1 MRPLLVFSNA
11 RINTLT
17 AGNGWVSAERQIVLE
32 STRSTMNVRQLFDLT
47 GRTAIITGGSIGLGR
62 QMAEGLAEM
71 GANLV
76 LCARKKERCERAAAE
91 LQKLGVKTLALGCDV
106 KNPAEV
112 QAVVDA
118 AMSQFGRI
126 DILINNAG
134 TSWGAPVE
142 EMRLEQWNKVI
153 ETNLTGTF
161 LFSQAAGK
169 FMTAKRR
176 GKIINIASVAGIH
189 GAPPE
194 FQAIGY
200 HASKGGVIA
209 FTKDLACK
217 WGIHNIQVNSIAPGW
232 FPTNMSQVV
241 IERNKEEFLKKIPLR
256 RFGNDHD
263 LKGAAVFLSSDASDY
278 VTGHVL
284 VVDGGQTA

>member
-1 MRPLLVFSNA
+1 MTTV
-11 RINTLT
+11 
-17 AGNGWVSAERQIVLE
+17 Q
-32 STRSTMNVRQLFDLT
+32 QLFDLT
-47 GRTAIITGGSIGLGR
+47 RRVAIITGGSVGLGR

-76 LCARKKERCERAAAE
+76 LCARKKERCEQAAGE
-91 LQKLGVKTLALGCDV
+91 LQKLGIKALAVGCDV
-106 KNPAEV
+106 KNPSNVLE
-112 QAVVDA
+112 VVDA
-118 AMSQFGRI
+118 TLAQFGRI

-142 EMRLEQWNKVI
+142 EMRIEHWNKVI

-161 LFSQAAGK
+161 LFSQAVGK
-169 FMTAKRR
+169 SMVPQRR
-176 GKIINIASVAGIH
+176 GKIINIASVAGLR

-217 WGIHNIQVNSIAPGW
+217 WGVHNIQVNAIAPGW

-241 IERNKEEFLKKIPLR
+241 LERNKDAFLSKIPLR
-256 RFGNDHD
+256 RFGSGHD
-263 LKGAAVFLSSDASDY
+263 LKGAAVFLASAASDY

-284 VVDGGQTA
+284 VVDGGQIA

>member
-1 MRPLLVFSNA
+1 M
-11 RINTLT
+11 NTKK
-17 AGNGWVSAERQIVLE
+17 
-32 STRSTMNVRQLFDLT
+32 LFDLS
-47 GRTAIITGGSIGLGR
+47 GRVALVTGGSIGLGR

-76 LCARKKERCERAAAE
+76 LCARKKERCEQAAQE
-91 LQKLGVKTLALGCDV
+91 LRELGVKTLALGCDV
-106 KNPAEV
+106 KNPEQVHEV
-112 QAVVDA
+112 VREAVA
-118 AMSQFGRI
+118 HFGRI

-142 EMRLEQWNKVI
+142 EMRLEHWNKVI

-169 FMTAKRR
+169 FMEQQHR
-176 GKIINIASVAGIH
+176 GKIINIASVAGLR

-217 WGIHNIQVNSIAPGW
+217 WGVYNIQVNAIAPGW
-232 FPTNMSQVV
+232 FPTHMSQAV
-241 IERNKEEFLKKIPLR
+241 IEKNRETFLKKIPLG
-256 RFGNDHD
+256 RFGSDYD
-263 LKGAAVFLSSDASDY
+263 LKGAAVFLASDASDF

>member
-1 MRPLLVFSNA
+1 
-11 RINTLT
+11 
-17 AGNGWVSAERQIVLE
+17 
-32 STRSTMNVRQLFDLT
+32 
-47 GRTAIITGGSIGLGR
+47 
-62 QMAEGLAEM
+62 MAEGLAEM

-76 LCARKKERCERAAAE
+76 LCARKKERCERVAE
-91 LQKLGVKTLALGCDV
+91 ELTRLGIKTLALGCDV
-106 KNPAEV
+106 KSPDQV
-112 QAVVDA
+112 RDVVEKTITE
-118 AMSQFGRI
+118 FGRL

-142 EMRLEQWNKVI
+142 EMRLEHWNKVI

-169 FMTAKRR
+169 HMVAQRH
-176 GKIINIASVAGIH
+176 GKIINIASVAGLQ

-217 WGIHNIQVNSIAPGW
+217 WGVHNIHVNAIAPGW
-232 FPTNMSQVV
+232 FPTHMSEAV
-241 IERNKEEFLKKIPLR
+241 IERNREAFLKNIPLR
-256 RFGNDHD
+256 RFGSDHD
-263 LKGAAVFLSSDASDY
+263 LKGAAVFLASDASDF

>member
-76 LCARKKERCERAAAE
+76 LCARKKERCEQAAAE

-241 IERNKEEFLKKIPLR
+241 IERNKEEFLKKIPVR

>member
-1 MRPLLVFSNA
+1 
-11 RINTLT
+11 
-17 AGNGWVSAERQIVLE
+17 
-32 STRSTMNVRQLFDLT
+32 MNVKQLFDLT
-47 GRTAIITGGSIGLGR
+47 GRVAIVTGGSIGLGR

-71 GANLV
+71 GANVV
-76 LCARKKERCERAAAE
+76 LCARKKERCQQAAE
-91 LQKLGVKTLALGCDV
+91 DLQKIGVKTLALACDV
-106 KNPAEV
+106 KNPSDI
-112 QAVVDA
+112 QQVVDA
-118 AMSQFGRI
+118 TIAQFGRI

-142 EMRLEQWNKVI
+142 EMRLEHWNKVI

-161 LFSQAAGK
+161 LFSQAVGK
-169 FMTAKRR
+169 VMIGQRR
-176 GKIINIASVAGIH
+176 GKIINIASVAGLR
-189 GAPPE
+189 GASPE

-200 HASKGGVIA
+200 HASKGGVII

-232 FPTNMSQVV
+232 FPTNMSQVL
-241 IERNKEEFLKKIPLR
+241 IERNRETFLKSIPLQ

-263 LKGAAVFLSSDASDY
+263 LKGAAVFLASDASDF

-284 VVDGGQTA
+284 VVDGGQSA

>member
-1 MRPLLVFSNA
+1 
-11 RINTLT
+11 
-17 AGNGWVSAERQIVLE
+17 
-32 STRSTMNVRQLFDLT
+32 MNIRQLFDLT
-47 GRTAIITGGSIGLGR
+47 GRVAIITGGSIGLGR

-71 GANLV
+71 GASLV
-76 LCARKKERCERAAAE
+76 LCARKKERCEQAASE
-91 LQKLGVKTLALGCDV
+91 LQSLGVQALALGCDV
-106 KNPAEV
+106 KNPADV

-118 AMSQFGRI
+118 AMLQYGRI

-142 EMRLEQWNKVI
+142 EMRLEHWNKVL

-169 FMTAKRR
+169 HMVARRR
-176 GKIINIASVAGIH
+176 GKIINIASVAGLR

-232 FPTNMSQVV
+232 FPTNMSQIV
-241 IERNKEEFLKKIPLR
+241 IERNKEAFLTKIPLR
-256 RFGNDHD
+256 RFGSDHD
-263 LKGAAVFLSSDASDY
+263 LKGAAVFLASDASDY

>member
-1 MRPLLVFSNA
+1 
-11 RINTLT
+11 
-17 AGNGWVSAERQIVLE
+17 
-32 STRSTMNVRQLFDLT
+32 MNIKKLFDLS
-47 GRTAIITGGSIGLGR
+47 GRVAIITGGSVGLGR

-76 LCARKKERCERAAAE
+76 LCARKKERCEQAAAE

-106 KNPAEV
+106 KNPASIQE
-112 QAVVDA
+112 VVDA
-118 AMSQFGRI
+118 AVSQFGRI

-134 TSWGAPVE
+134 TSWGAPIE
-142 EMRLEQWNKVI
+142 EMKLEHWNKVI

-169 FMTAKRR
+169 VMVGQRR
-176 GKIINIASVAGIH
+176 GKIINIASVAGLR
-189 GAPPE
+189 GSGPK

-200 HASKGGVIA
+200 SASKGGVII

-217 WGIHNIQVNSIAPGW
+217 WGMHNIQVNAIAPGW
-232 FPTNMSQVV
+232 FPTNMSEIV
-241 IERNKEEFLKKIPLR
+241 IERNKEALLQGVPLG
-256 RFGNDHD
+256 RFGGEHD
-263 LKGAAVFLSSDASDY
+263 LKGAAVFLASDASDF

-284 VVDGGQTA
+284 VVDGGQSA

>member
-1 MRPLLVFSNA
+1 
-11 RINTLT
+11 
-17 AGNGWVSAERQIVLE
+17 
-32 STRSTMNVRQLFDLT
+32 MNVKKLFDLT
-47 GRTAIITGGSIGLGR
+47 GRVAIITGGSIGLGR

-76 LCARKKERCERAAAE
+76 LCARKKERCEQAAGE

-106 KNPAEV
+106 KNPASI

-118 AMSQFGRI
+118 AVDEFGRI
-126 DILINNAG
+126 DVLINNAG

-142 EMRLEQWNKVI
+142 EMRLEHWNKVI

-169 FMTAKRR
+169 IMIGQRR
-176 GKIINIASVAGIH
+176 GKIINIASVAGLR
-189 GAPPE
+189 GAPPD

-217 WGIHNIQVNSIAPGW
+217 WGIHNNQVNAIAPGW
-232 FPTNMSQVV
+232 FPTHMSAVV
-241 IERNKEEFLKKIPLR
+241 IEQNREVFLNRIPLG
-256 RFGNDHD
+256 RFGGEDD
-263 LKGAAVFLSSDASDY
+263 LKGAAVFLASEASGF

>member
-1 MRPLLVFSNA
+1 M
-11 RINTLT
+11 NTK
-17 AGNGWVSAERQIVLE
+17 E
-32 STRSTMNVRQLFDLT
+32 LFDLS
-47 GRTAIITGGSIGLGR
+47 GRVAVVTGGSIGLGR

-76 LCARKKERCERAAAE
+76 LCARKKERCERAAEE
-91 LQKLGVKTLALGCDV
+91 LRQLGAKTLALGCDV
-106 KNPAEV
+106 KDPGQVHDVV
-112 QAVVDA
+112 QQTI
-118 AMSQFGRI
+118 SQFGRI

-134 TSWGAPVE
+134 TAWGAPVE
-142 EMRLEQWNKVI
+142 EMKLEHWNKVI

-169 FMTAKRR
+169 FMLSQRK
-176 GKIINIASVAGIH
+176 GKIINIASVAGMR

-217 WGIHNIQVNSIAPGW
+217 WGIHNIQVNAIAPGW
-232 FPTNMSQVV
+232 FPTHMSEVA
-241 IERNKEEFLKKIPLR
+241 IERNREAFLKKIPLG
-256 RFGNDHD
+256 RFGSEYD
-263 LKGAAVFLSSDASDY
+263 LKGAAVFLASDASDF
-278 VTGHVL
+278 VTGHIL

>member
-1 MRPLLVFSNA
+1 VNA
-11 RINTLT
+11 K
-17 AGNGWVSAERQIVLE
+17 
-32 STRSTMNVRQLFDLT
+32 QLFDLS
-47 GRTAIITGGSIGLGR
+47 GRVAIVTGGSIGLGH
-62 QMAEGLAEM
+62 QMAEGLAEL

-76 LCARKKERCERAAAE
+76 LCARKKERCEQAAE
-91 LQKLGVKTLALGCDV
+91 ELKQLGVKTLALGCDV
-106 KNPAEV
+106 RSPEQVRDVV
-112 QAVVDA
+112 QQTI
-118 AMSQFGRI
+118 SQFGRI

-142 EMRLEQWNKVI
+142 EMRLEHWNKVI

-161 LFSQAAGK
+161 LFSQAVGK
-169 FMTAKRR
+169 VMVPQRR
-176 GKIINIASVAGIH
+176 GKILNIASVAGIH

-217 WGIHNIQVNSIAPGW
+217 WGVHNIQVNAIAPGW
-232 FPTNMSQVV
+232 FPTHMSEVV
-241 IERNKEEFLKKIPLR
+241 IERNREAFLKKIPLG
-256 RFGNDHD
+256 RFGGEHD
-263 LKGAAVFLSSDASDY
+263 LKGAAVFICSDASDF